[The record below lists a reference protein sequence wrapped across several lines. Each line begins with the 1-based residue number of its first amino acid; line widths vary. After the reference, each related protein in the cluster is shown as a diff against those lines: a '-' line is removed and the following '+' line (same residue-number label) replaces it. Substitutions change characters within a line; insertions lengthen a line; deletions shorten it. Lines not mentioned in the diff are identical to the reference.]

1 MSHRKGC
8 ALRRRY
14 GAASRKRMADIEPGL
29 RGLATRADTAYANF
43 IEVLMRQGGISRDAA
58 ERVYRVYDKA
68 RVLDKKHMHTS
79 GHINVKHGSF
89 LDKDVILRA
98 LAGAK

>member
-1 MSHRKGC
+1 MSR

-14 GAASRKRMADIEPGL
+14 GRAETRKQAAAAIA
-29 RGLATRADTAYANF
+29 RGAQDLVTRAATAYDNF
-43 IEVLMRQGGISRDAA
+43 IEVIMRQGSISRDEA

-79 GHINVKHGSF
+79 GHINVKHGAF
-89 LDKDVILRA
+89 LDKVVILRA